1 MAKSSKQHSSRPQ
14 GRDKLCIGF
23 VFDDSLDKND
33 GVQQYVLGL
42 GAYYTSLG
50 HEVHYLVGQT
60 ERRDLPRVHSLSR
73 NIKVSFNG
81 NKMSMPLFASKKRIT
96 QVFSDTT
103 FDILH
108 VQMPHSP
115 FMAQR
120 VINAAPRETRV
131 IGTFHILPNSKLV
144 TLANKYLKLL
154 LRSSLKRIDQVV
166 SVSPAAQE
174 FLRENWGIESSVVPN
189 HVKVSQY
196 QNKQPHREYAHSCN
210 IVFLGR
216 LVDRKGCQLLLSA
229 IKQMIRL
236 ELTQQPFKVII
247 CGKGPL
253 LANLQSFVGLNG
265 MEHLVSFVGF
275 VNEEDK
281 PSYLAAADIAVFPA
295 TGGESFGIVLLEA
308 MAASRGVVLGG
319 DNPGYRSVLGSHEAQ
334 LFDPTNT
341 HDFAQHLA
349 TYLSNPARREQAQQW
364 QQEAVATYDVSV
376 IGTRLLNLYTQAE

>member
-1 MAKSSKQHSSRPQ
+1 MAKNSKYMRKMPANK
-14 GRDKLCIGF
+14 KLCIGF

-42 GAYYTSLG
+42 GAYYVSLG

-60 ERRDLPRVHSLSR
+60 ERRDIAHIHSLSR
-73 NIKVSFNG
+73 NIRVSFNG
-81 NKMSMPLFASKKRIT
+81 NKMSMPLLASKKRIKAL
-96 QVFSDTT
+96 FNEHS

-120 VINAAPRETRV
+120 VISAAPKTIKIV
-131 IGTFHILPNSKLV
+131 GTFHILPNSSLV
-144 TLANKYLKLL
+144 TLANRYLKLL
-154 LRSSLKRIDQVV
+154 LRSSLKRIDHIV

-174 FLRENWGIESSVVPN
+174 FLLKNWGLASTVIPN
-189 HVKVSQY
+189 HVKVSHY
-196 QNKQPHREYAHSCN
+196 KNKQPRRELAHTCN

-229 IKQMIRL
+229 VKQMVRL
-236 ELTQQPFKVII
+236 KLTDEPFKVVI

-253 LANLQSFVGLNG
+253 MKHLQSFVGLNS
-265 MEHLVSFVGF
+265 MDHIVSFVGF
-275 VNEEDK
+275 VNETDK
-281 PSYLAAADIAVFPA
+281 PGYLAAADIAVFPA

-319 DNPGYRSVLGSHEAQ
+319 DNPGYRSVLGGHESQ

-341 HDFAQHLA
+341 HDFAQLLA
-349 TYLSNPARREQAQQW
+349 SYLQNTKLRSTAAEWQTSEVEQ
-364 QQEAVATYDVSV
+364 YDVAV
-376 IGTRLLNLYTQAE
+376 VGQQLLQQYN

>member
-1 MAKSSKQHSSRPQ
+1 MAKTIKPSAGNSRL
-14 GRDKLCIGF
+14 RIGF

-60 ERRDLPRVHSLSR
+60 ERRDLPRVHSLSK
-73 NIKVSFNG
+73 NIGVSFNG
-81 NKMSMPLFASKKRIT
+81 NKMSMPLLASKRTIKKLFAEI
-96 QVFSDTT
+96 S
-103 FDILH
+103 FDVLH

-120 VINAAPRETRV
+120 VINAAPSGTFI

-144 TLANKYLKLL
+144 ILANKYLKLL
-154 LRSSLKRIDQVV
+154 LRSSLKRIDRVV
-166 SVSPAAQE
+166 SVSPAAQK
-174 FLRENWGIESSVVPN
+174 FLRASWHINSVVVPN
-189 HVKVSQY
+189 HTKTEQY
-196 QNKQPHREYAHSCN
+196 LRAQPHRGYAHSCN

-216 LVDRKGCQLLLSA
+216 LVERKGCQQLLSA

-236 ELTQQPFKVII
+236 ELTKQPFKVVI

-253 LANLQSFVGLNG
+253 MSRLQSYVGMNG
-265 MEHLVSFVGF
+265 MDHIVSFVGF
-275 VNEEDK
+275 VDEQEK

-319 DNPGYRSVLGSHEAQ
+319 NNPGYQSVLGGHDGQ
-334 LFDPTNT
+334 LFDPNDT
-341 HDFAQHLA
+341 HEFAQLLA
-349 TYLSNPARREQAQQW
+349 AYLSASQRREAARQW
-364 QQEAVATYDVSV
+364 QTDAVQAYDVSV
-376 IGTRLLNLYTQAE
+376 VGSRLLHMYRA